1 MKQLPAA
8 SLSSWRSMEGG
19 WLLRRRNLWRDVYD
33 RGWTWWPKV
42 SSQACAPEGSLIR
55 STELRLKP
63 CRYFLWQKRKNTP
76 NPQQK
81 KNNQHTKN
89 PTTKFS
95 KENTY
100 ITIQMTASM
109 LLVILSLPQ
118 TWLLIS
124 KTAVASSH
132 ISLWSI
138 ILSHSTSEVFAV
150 SDNHSLKSTR
160 TCHNLEASSHH
171 RITQGLKFEGT
182 SRGHLVQPPF
192 SSRTT

>member
-1 MKQLPAA
+1 MSMTEVGLDDQKCPLKPVLLKEVW
-8 SLSSWRSMEGG
+8 SGPLSSD
-19 WLLRRRNLWRDVYD
+19 LNHADIFCD
-33 RGWTWWPKV
+33 
-42 SSQACAPEGSLIR
+42 
-55 STELRLKP
+55 
-63 CRYFLWQKRKNTP
+63 
-76 NPQQK
+76 K
-81 KNNQHTKN
+81 KEKTHQTHNNKKNQHTKN